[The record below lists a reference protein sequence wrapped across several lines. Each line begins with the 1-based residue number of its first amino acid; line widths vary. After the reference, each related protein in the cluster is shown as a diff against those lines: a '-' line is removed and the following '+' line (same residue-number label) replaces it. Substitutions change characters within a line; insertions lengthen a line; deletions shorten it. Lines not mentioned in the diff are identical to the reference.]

1 MSADEAWL
9 EKFIEKH
16 YYGENQLA
24 LVDELKITSSDID
37 ETYYSS
43 KQAPSDLQPFIKYL
57 STCYYTQDPLISSWR
72 WMPEWEESLKSPIV
86 YYLVNLLIYN
96 NTKYLPPDLL
106 FWLKSFTRTYTDR
119 NGTVLD
125 LRKLYLTA
133 AFENTNKNTSPLNN
147 LILQLELPLADIIN
161 GVIPAQAKP
170 FIHRTAECVVYDPAD
185 IKYTLTNLYGTSEN
199 IVIFS
204 GIAEVICTNLQLGLF
219 LNGNGPMLLPPRSWT
234 LDLRVA
240 VHFSQLRAS
249 SPEDVPGDQAG
260 AIKVIF
266 MLRTDKICNVSNLT
280 SWEAEIFK
288 PAGNYYYK
296 DHFYT
301 EYQEININS
310 LANTKS
316 VKPVELLV
324 IVIEK
329 IEPIALIKKDP
340 ELLADYLLSLYEDTG
355 LADTDTQADID
366 VEEED
371 AETVKAHWDDIMEA
385 FQALKEHKAESD
397 REYYETHGGRGRGRK
412 TRRRHQYNSNNK
424 QKKRLTRRKRKLS
437 MRKKGRQERKRT
449 R

>member
-1 MSADEAWL
+1 MSTDEAWL

-24 LVDELKITSSDID
+24 LLDELKITSSDIN

-119 NGTVLD
+119 NGKVLD

-161 GVIPAQAKP
+161 GVIPAPAKP
-170 FIHRTAECVVYDPAD
+170 FIHRTDDCVVYDPAD
-185 IKYTLTNLYGTSEN
+185 ITYTLTNLYGTSEN

-204 GIAEVICTNLQLGLF
+204 GIAEVICTNPQLGLF
-219 LNGNGPMLLPPRSWT
+219 MNGNGPMLLPPRSWT

-249 SPEDVPGDQAG
+249 SPEDIPGDQAG

-296 DHFYT
+296 DHFYL

-316 VKPVELLV
+316 IKPVELLV

-329 IEPIALIKKDP
+329 IEPIVLIKKDP

-371 AETVKAHWDDIMEA
+371 TETVKAHWDDIMEA
-385 FQALKEHKAESD
+385 FQALKVHKAESD

-412 TRRRHQYNSNNK
+412 TRRSNK

-437 MRKKGRQERKRT
+437 MHKKGRRERKRT